1 MLSELVFEQ
10 IEGNFWYAAYGPF
23 RVIMMKDTGYVNAT
37 KLCKSG
43 GKDYK
48 DWSRLN
54 GSHELIHAIENEL
67 ALENTCGSLEYSD
80 LTLPISNVQI
90 CTMQKLAC
98 KQVQTRNRSDEG
110 QQISGT
116 YCHPDLIPHI
126 ACWISPDFALKVS
139 KIVNGY
145 ITMEYKAHLAA
156 AKQELHVKQL
166 ALEHAT
172 ELREAATLDAYRAQQ
187 QVEQKDQ
194 QVQQKDQQVQQK
206 DQQLQQK
213 EHRHQVWSSTHGFTM
228 LRLNNP
234 DAKLPYYAVRCKR
247 GDMSGAIKKVR
258 AKHPHSIMIYQ
269 NSYVANPINLYNR
282 LKNCGFLCYSRN
294 YCGSYVREGELITK
308 LGELCTIVK

>member
-37 KLCKSG
+37 KLRRSG
-43 GKDYK
+43 GKEYK
-48 DWSRLN
+48 DWVRLK
-54 GSHELIHAIENEL
+54 GSQELIQALERNL
-67 ALENTCGSLEYSD
+67 ALENTHDTTASTLEKAGE
-80 LTLPISNVQI
+80 QI
-90 CTMQKLAC
+90 CAPAFPC
-98 KQVQTRNRSDEG
+98 KIILTANYTDADRL
-110 QQISGT
+110 ISGT

-126 ACWISPDFALKVS
+126 ACWVSADFAFKVS
-139 KIVNGY
+139 KVVNGY
-145 ITMEYKAHLAA
+145 ITQEYKTHLAA
-156 AKQELHVKQL
+156 AKQELDAKQL

-172 ELREAATLDAYRAQQ
+172 NAYEVMHDLRAVAIEDAYHT
-187 QVEQKDQ
+187 
-194 QVQQKDQQVQQK
+194 
-206 DQQLQQK
+206 QQLVQRKDLEIQSK

-282 LKNCGFLCYSRN
+282 LKNCGFLRYSRN

>member
-48 DWSRLN
+48 DWSRLK

-67 ALENTCGSLEYSD
+67 ALEN
-80 LTLPISNVQI
+80 TLPISNVQI

-156 AKQELHVKQL
+156 AKQELHGKQL

-187 QVEQKDQ
+187 QVE
-194 QVQQKDQQVQQK
+194 QKDQQVQQK

-247 GDMSGAIKKVR
+247 
-258 AKHPHSIMIYQ
+258 
-269 NSYVANPINLYNR
+269 
-282 LKNCGFLCYSRN
+282 
-294 YCGSYVREGELITK
+294 
-308 LGELCTIVK
+308 